1 MKSAHAV
8 FALFTTALL
17 TVPVQSISPVE
28 SVVKLLEKLQKQC
41 MHEGQVEAKAYDKF
55 ACFCKEQVDE
65 KHYSITTKTEKI
77 ALLGAEIKTLEA
89 EMTKANQNY
98 FSATKQVEALK
109 KVVEEEQSARD
120 KAFNAYTIARAD
132 LLEQVTGC
140 NEAVHTIKASVIPG
154 QAALMQMAVAKALSA
169 ATRFSDALATASP
182 TMLKHVQSL
191 VDRNFDEHRA
201 STTDMND
208 IVQVVMD
215 IGKTYQK
222 FLDNKDIEETEN
234 KHEFNMAQAAR
245 NRQIK
250 ALEDAAAE
258 YEEQGSVKQDEKE
271 RATADL
277 QKTTTDKDAD
287 QAFLDDLTTTCEM
300 KAVAWD
306 DRSKTRTAELVALTG
321 ALAALKEEVSG
332 NYNKANK
339 KLVALSIAAPKV
351 SRKAGHW
358 EWVAE
363 ADDAEG
369 ESVDQ
374 GDDDISFLQWGK
386 DEHMKLRGGVKHGIT
401 RKMFKYLKAQA
412 ESLKSSNLSML
423 AVRMQEDHFVKVR
436 GMIKDMVNKLESDAG
451 DEADQKTWCDAEM
464 GKTLSKRDD
473 NVGNI
478 ELDHARITENTAVV
492 EQKEEEIAELLRE
505 ISVLRKAL
513 NEATELR
520 TEEHHEND
528 VTERDATAGLA
539 GVNKAITILK
549 DFYDN
554 ALVQTG
560 ASYTPEG
567 ADASGKTVGD
577 LAPKTGDASAEYS
590 GNQGAATGIMGQL
603 SVIKSD
609 FERSIADT
617 QDQEADADSEYNTL
631 KSDTESE
638 ISEKET
644 LLASTK
650 RDKTATIGVVD
661 DAEGELKDHLVLKAE
676 ALQELAELKPAC
688 VSTGGD
694 YIERVRQ
701 REAEIESL
709 KNALLILG
717 EMR

>member
-8 FALFTTALL
+8 FALFTIALL
-17 TVPVQSISPVE
+17 TAPVQSISPVE

-109 KVVEEEQSARD
+109 KVVEEEQSVRD

-132 LLEQVTGC
+132 LLEQVNGC

-191 VDRNFDEHRA
+191 VDRNFGEHRA

-287 QAFLDDLTTTCEM
+287 QAFLDDLTTSCEM

-332 NYNKANK
+332 NYKKANK

-401 RKMFKYLKAQA
+401 RKMFEYLKAQA

-528 VTERDATAGLA
+528 ITERDATAGLA

-650 RDKTATIGVVD
+650 RDKTETIGVVD

>member
-8 FALFTTALL
+8 FALFTIALL
-17 TVPVQSISPVE
+17 TAPVQSISPVE

-109 KVVEEEQSARD
+109 KVVEEEQSVRD

-132 LLEQVTGC
+132 LLEQVNGC

-191 VDRNFDEHRA
+191 VDRNFGEHRA

-332 NYNKANK
+332 NYKKANK

-401 RKMFKYLKAQA
+401 RKMFEYLKAQA

-478 ELDHARITENTAVV
+478 ELDHARITENTAVS

-528 VTERDATAGLA
+528 ITERDATAGLA

-650 RDKTATIGVVD
+650 RDKTETIGVVD

>member
-1 MKSAHAV
+1 
-8 FALFTTALL
+8 
-17 TVPVQSISPVE
+17 
-28 SVVKLLEKLQKQC
+28 
-41 MHEGQVEAKAYDKF
+41 
-55 ACFCKEQVDE
+55 
-65 KHYSITTKTEKI
+65 
-77 ALLGAEIKTLEA
+77 
-89 EMTKANQNY
+89 
-98 FSATKQVEALK
+98 
-109 KVVEEEQSARD
+109 
-120 KAFNAYTIARAD
+120 
-132 LLEQVTGC
+132 
-140 NEAVHTIKASVIPG
+140 
-154 QAALMQMAVAKALSA
+154 
-169 ATRFSDALATASP
+169 
-182 TMLKHVQSL
+182 
-191 VDRNFDEHRA
+191 
-201 STTDMND
+201 
-208 IVQVVMD
+208 
-215 IGKTYQK
+215 
-222 FLDNKDIEETEN
+222 
-234 KHEFNMAQAAR
+234 
-245 NRQIK
+245 
-250 ALEDAAAE
+250 
-258 YEEQGSVKQDEKE
+258 
-271 RATADL
+271 
-277 QKTTTDKDAD
+277 
-287 QAFLDDLTTTCEM
+287 
-300 KAVAWD
+300 
-306 DRSKTRTAELVALTG
+306 
-321 ALAALKEEVSG
+321 
-332 NYNKANK
+332 
-339 KLVALSIAAPKV
+339 
-351 SRKAGHW
+351 
-358 EWVAE
+358 
-363 ADDAEG
+363 
-369 ESVDQ
+369 
-374 GDDDISFLQWGK
+374 
-386 DEHMKLRGGVKHGIT
+386 VKHGIT

-617 QDQEADADSEYNTL
+617 QDQEADADSEYNTM

-638 ISEKET
+638 ISEKEA
-644 LLASTK
+644 LVASTK
-650 RDKTATIGVVD
+650 RDKTETTGVVD

>member
-8 FALFTTALL
+8 FALFTIALL
-17 TVPVQSISPVE
+17 TAPVQSISPVE

-132 LLEQVTGC
+132 LLEQVNGC

-191 VDRNFDEHRA
+191 VDRNFGEHRA

-332 NYNKANK
+332 NYKKANK

-401 RKMFKYLKAQA
+401 RKMFEYLKAQA

-478 ELDHARITENTAVV
+478 ELDHARITENTAVS

-528 VTERDATAGLA
+528 ITERDATAGLA